1 MQVLLTSL
9 IDDFVQSVKNHDEYA
24 VTSAKFTKLS
34 KFMGS
39 SEMHGLREA
48 WAYAEGN
55 DQTVTPWALDDTV
68 SFLRERFKNVK
79 VFVG

>member
-9 IDDFVQSVKNHDEYA
+9 IDDFIQSVKDHDDYA

-34 KFMGS
+34 KFMGP

-48 WAYAEGN
+48 WAFSEGN
-55 DQTVTPWALDDTV
+55 DQAVLPWALDDTV
-68 SFLRERFKNVK
+68 NFLRERFKNVK
-79 VFVG
+79 VFVN